1 MLAAT
6 VPSLMTYL
14 AAVPDHR
21 QARGKRHPLQAILAL
36 ACVAML
42 CGARSETAIAEW
54 ATNYGTVWRRRLGFT
69 HGHGPSQATI
79 HRIFKGLDHD
89 ALEQCV
95 SAWAQQVLQVT
106 PNSDPGLL
114 EVIAVDGKTLR
125 GSVKAGA
132 SDGHL
137 LSALSQRLGVV
148 LAQVAVADTTNE
160 IGAFDAVLTELV
172 LDGALVTTDAL
183 LTQRRVAHTI
193 LDRGGDYLMVVK
205 ENQPTTLAAIEIL
218 FADPQAQ
225 TTSSSRLDGH
235 GDRIE
240 ERTLRVSQDLLHYLD
255 WPGLAQVLCLERR
268 VTNKRSGVTR
278 YQTAYA
284 VTSLSPAHA
293 SPAQLLTAWRAHW
306 HIENKLHY
314 VRDVTFDE
322 DRSQVRAGRIPQV
335 MATLRNAAIGLMR
348 VEQHPNIAA
357 ACRRYAARPALALA
371 AVGLQRQ

>member
-14 AAVPDHR
+14 AAVPDFR
-21 QARGKRHPLQAILAL
+21 QARGKRHALTAILAL

-54 ATNYGTVWRRRLGFT
+54 ATNYGSVWRRRLGFT
-69 HGHGPSQATI
+69 HGNGPSQATI

-95 SAWAQQVLQVT
+95 SAWAQQVLGST

-114 EVIAVDGKTLR
+114 EAIAVDGKTLR

-148 LAQVAVADTTNE
+148 LAQVAVADKTNE
-160 IGAFDAVLTELV
+160 IGAFDAVLADLA
-172 LDGALVTTDAL
+172 LDGALVTMDAL
-183 LTQRRVAHTI
+183 LTQRRVARTI
-193 LDRGGDYLMVVK
+193 LDRGGNYLMVVK
-205 ENQPTTLAAIEIL
+205 ENQPATLAAIELL
-218 FADPQAQ
+218 FADPHAP
-225 TTSSSRLDGH
+225 TSTASSLDLH

-240 ERTLRVSQDLLHYLD
+240 QRSLRASHELVGYLD

-268 VTNKRSGVTR
+268 VTHKRSTVVR
-278 YQTAYA
+278 RESAYA
-284 VTSLSPAHA
+284 VTSRRPEQA
-293 SPAQLLTAWRAHW
+293 SPAQLLVAWRAHW

-322 DRSQVRAGRIPQV
+322 DRSQVRSGHIPQV
-335 MATLRNAAIGLMR
+335 MATLRNTAISLLR
-348 VEQHPNIAA
+348 VGQQPNIAA
-357 ACRRYAARPALALA
+357 ACRRYAAQPALALA
-371 AVGLQRQ
+371 AVGLP